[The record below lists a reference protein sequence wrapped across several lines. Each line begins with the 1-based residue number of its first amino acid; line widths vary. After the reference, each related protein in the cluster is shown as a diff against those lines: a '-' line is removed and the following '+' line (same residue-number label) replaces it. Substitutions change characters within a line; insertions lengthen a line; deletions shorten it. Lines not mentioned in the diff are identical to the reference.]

1 VKITPEGRVKVLD
14 FGLAKMWESSSDDA
28 AAAASNS
35 PTRIDGTTPGVI
47 LGTAGYMSPEQARG
61 RNVDRSADVWAL
73 ACVTY
78 EMLTGR
84 PAFDGETITDILG
97 AIVRADPDWN
107 ALPSTTPVQI
117 RRLLQRCL
125 QKDSRRR
132 LRDAGAVRLEVQDIL
147 DDPSAAMTAKAARPG

>member
-1 VKITPEGRVKVLD
+1 
-14 FGLAKMWESSSDDA
+14 MWESSSDDA

-84 PAFDGETITDILG
+84 PAFDCETITDILG
-97 AIVRADPDWN
+97 ALVRAGSAWTGM
-107 ALPSTTPVQI
+107 PSSTPVHNP
-117 RRLLQRCL
+117 RF
-125 QKDSRRR
+125 
-132 LRDAGAVRLEVQDIL
+132 
-147 DDPSAAMTAKAARPG
+147 SAACVT

>member
-1 VKITPEGRVKVLD
+1 MSRSGRDVASRGGHLKTD
-14 FGLAKMWESSSDDA
+14 WAK
-28 AAAASNS
+28 
-35 PTRIDGTTPGVI
+35 PRGGCGG

-107 ALPSTTPVQI
+107 ALPSTTPFTSGG
-117 RRLLQRCL
+117 CC
-125 QKDSRRR
+125 
-132 LRDAGAVRLEVQDIL
+132 
-147 DDPSAAMTAKAARPG
+147 SAACKRIRGGDCAMPAPSVWKCRTFLMTHRQR